1 MQDRIAEVLENNAKH
16 VAAITHCEVRGDWVQ
31 KNRIGLPNHAL
42 ARLAYRNME
51 LAGPPQFGEEA
62 QEFGRQILRNLGH
75 TPPERPIMP
84 ECSELH
90 DPLEADRALREG
102 LPPWQTHFMSDD
114 YVEYTWHAPTVRL
127 FIGRCMVERPDDA
140 PEHVLPMWVWNA
152 MGGKRECI
160 DPTIFSAARTIG
172 YTVLDLM
179 ACPDELARAKAEFAE
194 RTGGGIGGSRWIAPL
209 MPAGA
214 PAPVHFRWPEYIST
228 PRGEQE
234 WWIPQ
239 DAR

>member
-1 MQDRIAEVLENNAKH
+1 M
-16 VAAITHCEVRGDWVQ
+16 
-31 KNRIGLPNHAL
+31 
-42 ARLAYRNME
+42 
-51 LAGPPQFGEEA
+51 
-62 QEFGRQILRNLGH
+62 
-75 TPPERPIMP
+75 
-84 ECSELH
+84 
-90 DPLEADRALREG
+90 
-102 LPPWQTHFMSDD
+102 
-114 YVEYTWHAPTVRL
+114 
-127 FIGRCMVERPDDA
+127 
-140 PEHVLPMWVWNA
+140 
-152 MGGKRECI
+152 
-160 DPTIFSAARTIG
+160 
-172 YTVLDLM
+172 M